1 MATEARPDG
10 PRLRVTY
17 RLGCSDLS
25 EAKKIARDI
34 ALEQTVEL
42 PEGTFDARIEHEIVG
57 RVEDVEVLPP
67 SACRAVVS
75 FELDTIGDE
84 IPQLLSLLFGNISLK
99 RSIRIDDIEWPD
111 RLLRCFGGPT
121 HGIEGL
127 RALCGVDERR
137 PLLCSALKPMGL
149 STRDLAR
156 RCHDLAL
163 GGIDLIKD
171 DHGLADQSSAPFAER
186 VRQCQ
191 EAVSL
196 ARARGGVRGLYFPNV
211 TGRISELEQRVELAV
226 DAGCKGVLI
235 SPLVVGPDSVRWI
248 TERFGVAVLAH
259 PALSGAYFHPDHG
272 LRPEI
277 LLGEIFRIAGSD
289 GVIYPNCGGRFP
301 LTEKTC
307 RAINDRLRRPLGTLR
322 PSFPV
327 PAGGI
332 DVDRVPHWVRQYGPE
347 TIFLIGGSLYARGD
361 LVGASAELLQAVR
374 RAAVVP

>member
-1 MATEARPDG
+1 MASQARPVD

-17 RLGCSDLS
+17 RLGNADAT
-25 EAKKIARDI
+25 EAAEIAREI

-42 PEGTFDARIEHEIVG
+42 PEGTFDARIEREVVG
-57 RVEDVEVLPP
+57 RVESVQICDP
-67 SACRAVVS
+67 SACQAVIS
-75 FELDTIGDE
+75 FALDTVGDE
-84 IPQLLSLLFGNISLK
+84 IPQLISVLFGNISLK
-99 RSIRIDDIEWPD
+99 RSICIVDIDWPD
-111 RLLRCFGGPT
+111 RLLERFAGPS
-121 HGIEGL
+121 HGIDGL
-127 RALCGVDERR
+127 RALCRVDERR

-149 STRDLAR
+149 PVRDLAR
-156 RCHDLAL
+156 RCHDFAL

-171 DHGLADQSSAPFAER
+171 DHGLADPPSAPFAER
-186 VRQCQ
+186 VRRCQ
-191 EAVSL
+191 EAISL
-196 ARARGGVRGLYFPNV
+196 AHARSGARGLYFPNV

-248 TERFGVAVLAH
+248 VERFGVAVLAH

-272 LRPEI
+272 IRAEV

-301 LTEKTC
+301 LTQSTC
-307 RAINDRLRRPLGTLR
+307 RAINDRLRRPLGRLR

-332 DVDRVPHWVRQYGPE
+332 DVEHVPHWVREYGSE

-361 LVGASAELLQAVR
+361 LVRASADLLRAVR
-374 RAAVVP
+374 QAT

>member
-1 MATEARPDG
+1 LAVQAQPVD

-17 RLGCSDLS
+17 RLGGSD
-25 EAKKIARDI
+25 ATVAAKIAREI

-42 PEGTFDARIEHEIVG
+42 PEGTFDARIEHEVVG
-57 RVEDVEVLPP
+57 RVESVGNCGP
-67 SACRAVVS
+67 SACQAVIS
-75 FELDTIGDE
+75 FALETVGDE
-84 IPQLLSLLFGNISLK
+84 IPQLLSVLFGNISLK
-99 RSIRIDDIEWPD
+99 RSICIVDIEWPD
-111 RLLRCFGGPT
+111 PLLRRFAGPS

-127 RALCGVDERR
+127 RVLCGVDEKR

-149 STRDLAR
+149 SARDLAR
-156 RCHDLAL
+156 RCHDFAL

-171 DHGLADQSSAPFAER
+171 DHGLADPMSAPFAER
-186 VRQCQ
+186 VHRCQ
-191 EAVSL
+191 EAISL
-196 ARARGGVRGLYFPNV
+196 ARARGGVHGLYFPNV

-226 DAGCKGVLI
+226 DAGCQGVLI

-248 TERFGVAVLAH
+248 VERFGVAVLAH

-272 LRPEI
+272 IRAEI

-301 LTEKTC
+301 LTESTC
-307 RAINDRLRRPLGTLR
+307 RAINDRLRRPLGALR
-322 PSFPV
+322 PSFPI

-332 DVDRVPHWVRQYGPE
+332 DVERVPHWVREYGPE

-361 LVGASAELLQAVR
+361 LVRGSAELLQAVR
-374 RAAVVP
+374 RAT

>member
-1 MATEARPDG
+1 MASQAQPAG

-17 RLGCSDLS
+17 RLGCPDAT
-25 EAKKIARDI
+25 EAAKTARDI

-42 PEGTFDARIEHEIVG
+42 PEGTFDAKIEREVVG
-57 RVEDVEVLPP
+57 RVETVESSDP
-67 SACRAVVS
+67 SACRAVIS
-75 FELDTIGDE
+75 FDLDTIGDE

-111 RLLRCFGGPT
+111 QLLRRFAGPT
-121 HGIEGL
+121 HGIDGL
-127 RALCGVDERR
+127 RSLCGVDERR

-149 STRDLAR
+149 SARDLAR

-163 GGIDLIKD
+163 GGIDLVKD
-171 DHGLADQSSAPFAER
+171 DHGLADQPSAPFAER
-186 VRQCQ
+186 VWRCQ
-191 EAVSL
+191 EAISL

-248 TERFGVAVLAH
+248 AERFGVAVLAH
-259 PALSGAYFHPDHG
+259 PALAGAYFHPDHG
-272 LRPEI
+272 LRAEI
-277 LLGEIFRIAGSD
+277 LLGDIFRIAGSD

-301 LTEKTC
+301 LTEATC
-307 RAINDRLRRPLGTLR
+307 RAINDRLRRPLGPLR
-322 PSFPV
+322 PSFPI

-332 DVDRVPHWVRQYGPE
+332 DAERVPHWVHQYGPE

-361 LVGASAELLQAVR
+361 LVRASADLLQAVR
-374 RAAVVP
+374 QAAETV